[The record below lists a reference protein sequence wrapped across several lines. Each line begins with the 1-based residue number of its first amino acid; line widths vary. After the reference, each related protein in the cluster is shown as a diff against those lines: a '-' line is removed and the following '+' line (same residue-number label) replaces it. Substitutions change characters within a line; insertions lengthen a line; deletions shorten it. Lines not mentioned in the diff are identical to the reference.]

1 MQLVELQKVLAELD
15 RRGIGLIGVSYDPPE
30 VLSQFA
36 SAKAIRFPLLADVG
50 SRVITELGLLD
61 RDLEAHHAAFD
72 FQTNERQQG
81 VAYPVI
87 FALDEAGRVVHKRIE
102 ENYRVREGALKL
114 VEEGLGVTMA
124 PAGPQGTAAAG
135 HIKVAAVTDSTE
147 YVRWQET
154 RLHVGIDMDPGW
166 HMYGRPIPDGYQALT
181 VGLEGIPEVNVHPA
195 QYPLARPF
203 VVGGL
208 DEQFHVYEGRINV
221 VVPFAVRVPPG
232 HGAIDLK
239 IVLQY
244 QVCSET
250 ECLPPNRTELKLRLD
265 EAVIA

>member
-1 MQLVELQKVLAELD
+1 
-15 RRGIGLIGVSYDPPE
+15 
-30 VLSQFA
+30 
-36 SAKAIRFPLLADVG
+36 
-50 SRVITELGLLD
+50 VITELGLLD
-61 RDLEAHHAAFD
+61 RDLQAHHAAFGI
-72 FQTNERQQG
+72 QTKEHQLG

-87 FALDEAGRVVHKRIE
+87 FAVDEAGRVVDKRIG

-114 VEEGLGVTMA
+114 VEEALGVILA

-135 HIKVAAVTDSTE
+135 HIKVAAVTDSAE

-154 RLHVGIDMDPGW
+154 RLHVVIDVDPGW
-166 HMYGRPIPDGYQALT
+166 HIYGRPIPDGYQALT
-181 VGLEGIPEVNVHPA
+181 VELEGIPEVEVRPA

-203 VVGGL
+203 VVEGL
-208 DEQFHVYEGRINV
+208 DEQFHVYEGRVQV

-250 ECLPPNRTELKLRLD
+250 ECLPPDRMELKLQLD
-265 EAVIA
+265 EAAAAA